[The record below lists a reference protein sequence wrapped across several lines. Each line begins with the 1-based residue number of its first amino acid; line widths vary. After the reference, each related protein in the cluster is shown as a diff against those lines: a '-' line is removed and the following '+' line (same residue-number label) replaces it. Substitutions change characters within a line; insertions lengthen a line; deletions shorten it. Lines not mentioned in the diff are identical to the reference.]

1 MFQRRLSVGNKWA
14 VDQAGLENWEG
25 VQEWK
30 FSKVMTV
37 VWRSVELWITFS
49 RGMQVI
55 VGMIL
60 VGQKDRCV
68 LRSGSFAQGLDMFVG

>member
-1 MFQRRLSVGNKWA
+1 
-14 VDQAGLENWEG
+14 
-25 VQEWK
+25 
-30 FSKVMTV
+30 MTV